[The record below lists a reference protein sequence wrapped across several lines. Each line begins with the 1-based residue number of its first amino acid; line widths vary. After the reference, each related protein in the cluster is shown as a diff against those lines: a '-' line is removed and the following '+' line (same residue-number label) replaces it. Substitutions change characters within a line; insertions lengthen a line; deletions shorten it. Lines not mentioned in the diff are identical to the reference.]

1 MAQLQEHA
9 ARELVKHVEP
19 GAPLVSV
26 IIVNYNY
33 GTLIGA
39 AIDSV
44 LRQTYRNFELVICDD
59 GSKDDSREVIS
70 GYAERYPDVIRTVF
84 KENGGVASA
93 LNAAFARSSGDII
106 SFLDADDLFAAGK
119 LERVV
124 RAFSESAE
132 GTTPGLVVNRLAKL
146 TSNGEMT
153 GLIPQFGKLDR
164 GWLRDKVL
172 AAGGH
177 WSFAPTSGLSLS
189 RACAERIFPI
199 PEDEFRTEADSYI
212 YTQATMFWPVGAI
225 DEPVSTLRLHSSNI
239 TSSER
244 MTAAYA
250 RRVTASIERM
260 CRALERTAE
269 RHGLPR
275 PRIQRNPVYTEMTF
289 VGDLLEGRGR
299 GALFAD
305 LRNAWS
311 AALACRTSDRVKVMT
326 KPLVLSAVALLPRP
340 LAERALQGVYAP
352 TKLRTRVARLLTRRG
367 PQPAV
372 PATPG
377 SKEAAE

>member
-1 MAQLQEHA
+1 MAQPQGRA
-9 ARELVKHVEP
+9 ALELVRQDGP

-33 GTLIGA
+33 GALIGA

-44 LRQTYRNFELVICDD
+44 LRQSYRNFELVICDD
-59 GSKDDSREVIS
+59 GSRDDSRDVI
-70 GYAERYPDVIRTVF
+70 GRYAESHPELIRTVF

-93 LNAAFARSSGDII
+93 LNAAYAHSSGDLI
-106 SFLDADDLFAAGK
+106 SFLDADDLFAPDK

-124 RAFSESAE
+124 RAFSPGPQGAP
-132 GTTPGLVVNRLAKL
+132 GVGLVVNRMAKL
-146 TSNGEMT
+146 TSSGEMT

-172 AAGGH
+172 AGGGH

-189 RACAERIFPI
+189 RACAERVFPI

-212 YTQATMFWPVGAI
+212 YTQATLFWPVGAI

-260 CRALERTAE
+260 CRALDRTAE
-269 RHGLPR
+269 RHGLSR
-275 PRIQRNPVYTEMTF
+275 PRIERNPVYTEMTF

-299 GALFAD
+299 LQLLAD
-305 LRNAWS
+305 LKEAWR
-311 AALACRTSDRVKVMT
+311 AALACRTSDRLKVMT
-326 KPLVLSAVALLPRP
+326 KPLVLSGVAVLPRS
-340 LAERALQGVYAP
+340 LGERALQAVYAP
-352 TKLRTRVARLLTRRG
+352 TKLRTTIARLLTRRG
-367 PQPAV
+367 TPPAV
-372 PATPG
+372 PA
-377 SKEAAE
+377 SKEAAK

>member
-1 MAQLQEHA
+1 MAQPEGRATL
-9 ARELVKHVEP
+9 ELVRDPQP

-33 GTLIGA
+33 GALIGA

-44 LRQTYRNFELVICDD
+44 LRQSYRRFELVICDD
-59 GSKDDSREVIS
+59 GSRDDSR
-70 GYAERYPDVIRTVF
+70 DVIRSYAEQHPEVIRPLF

-93 LNAAFARSSGDII
+93 LNAAFASSSGDII
-106 SFLDADDLFAAGK
+106 SFLDADDLFAPDK

-124 RAFSESAE
+124 RAFEA
-132 GTTPGLVVNRLAKL
+132 GVNVGLVVNRMAKL
-146 TSNGEMT
+146 TSDGQMT
-153 GLIPQFGKLDR
+153 GLIPQFGRLDR
-164 GWLRDKVL
+164 GWLREKVL
-172 AAGGH
+172 AGGGH

-189 RACAERIFPI
+189 RGCADRLFPI

-212 YTQATMFWPVGAI
+212 YTQATLFWPVAAI

-260 CRALERTAE
+260 CRALERTTSS
-269 RHGLPR
+269 HGLPR
-275 PRIQRNPVYTEMTF
+275 PRIERNPVYAEMTF

-299 GALFAD
+299 LTVLND
-305 LRNAWS
+305 LKRVWT
-311 AALACRTSDRVKVMT
+311 AALSCRTNDRVKVMS
-326 KPLVLSAVALLPRP
+326 KPLVLSVAAVLPRRASEP
-340 LAERALQGVYAP
+340 LLQAVYAP
-352 TKLRTRVARLLTRRG
+352 TGLRTKIARFLTRRG
-367 PQPAV
+367 SPPAV
-372 PATPG
+372 PQ
-377 SKEAAE
+377 SNKEEMQ